1 MRKLLDILRV
11 AHSKKKSRC
20 FKLVCF
26 WVVVSDD
33 FESSKTTYLL
43 ATVSLTSLCFC
54 LSFPWRDCEQIVEW
68 CPWSAEFCFA
78 FRCTQLLG
86 LSRWPSGKES
96 ACSAGDAGL
105 IPGLERSPEGGNGNH
120 SSILAWK
127 ILWTEEPG
135 EPQSMGSQS
144 QIWLTMLTR
153 THIIFLSLNAIM

>member
-33 FESSKTTYLL
+33 FASSKTTYLL

-68 CPWSAEFCFA
+68 CPWNAEFCFA

-96 ACSAGDAGL
+96 AEVQEMLVWSLGWKDPLKEEMATTPVFLPGKSYGQRSLVSHSPWGRRVKYDWPCSHA
-105 IPGLERSPEGGNGNH
+105 
-120 SSILAWK
+120 
-127 ILWTEEPG
+127 
-135 EPQSMGSQS
+135 
-144 QIWLTMLTR
+144 LT
-153 THIIFLSLNAIM
+153 